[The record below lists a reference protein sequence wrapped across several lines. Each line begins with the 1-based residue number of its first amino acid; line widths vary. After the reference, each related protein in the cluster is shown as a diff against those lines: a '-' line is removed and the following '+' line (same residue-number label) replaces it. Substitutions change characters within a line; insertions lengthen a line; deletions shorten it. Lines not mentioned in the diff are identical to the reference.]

1 MKLKIAGY
9 ILLICQLISLIPVFM
24 GADSFGGKPFPW
36 YIGRFIFGIVGVILL
51 IVARRRA
58 NKARGEE
65 NNSDI
70 EKKED

>member
-9 ILLICQLISLIPVFM
+9 VLLVCQLISLVPVFT
-24 GADSFGGKPFPW
+24 GADSFGGRPLPW

-51 IVARRRA
+51 IVAHRRA
-58 NKARGEE
+58 KKNGFVK
-65 NNSDI
+65 NNA